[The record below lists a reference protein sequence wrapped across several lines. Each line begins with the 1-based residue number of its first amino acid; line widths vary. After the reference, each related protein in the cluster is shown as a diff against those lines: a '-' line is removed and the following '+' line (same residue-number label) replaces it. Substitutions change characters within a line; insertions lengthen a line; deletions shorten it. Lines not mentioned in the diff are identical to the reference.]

1 MVLFDDLL
9 KFILFV
15 CSVKGKIFFV
25 SYGSILPNHHTFIKM
40 KTKTNSLLVLAS
52 ILAITSCQNKK
63 QEIEGTSEK
72 QIAEKPVAIECYQA
86 IYERDTINLQVE
98 KFNGCKIGGNM
109 QMQFD
114 KMPLKKGAISGEF
127 SGDTLFVSYTFIEG
141 TNEKIT
147 FKNPMAFLKRGDQ
160 LILGNGKMQTT
171 MGATYFVK
179 GEPIDFD
186 SVKFKFDT
194 IVCE

>member
-1 MVLFDDLL
+1 MGRKRKYFL
-9 KFILFV
+9 
-15 CSVKGKIFFV
+15 
-25 SYGSILPNHHTFIKM
+25 SILRYSIVYNHQSFIKM
-40 KTKTNSLLVLAS
+40 KTKTNLLLIMAS
-52 ILAITSCQNKK
+52 ILAITSCQDKK
-63 QEIEGTSEK
+63 QDIEGTSKK
-72 QIAEKPVAIECYQA
+72 QNAEKPLTVQCYKA

-98 KFNGCKIGGNM
+98 KFNGGQIGGNM

-114 KMPLKKGAISGEF
+114 KMPIKKGTISGEF

-141 TNEKIT
+141 SNEKIT
-147 FKNPMAFLKRGDQ
+147 FKNPMAFLKRGEL

-186 SVKFKFDT
+186 SVKFKFDK
-194 IVCE
+194 VACE

>member
-1 MVLFDDLL
+1 M
-9 KFILFV
+9 
-15 CSVKGKIFFV
+15 
-25 SYGSILPNHHTFIKM
+25 
-40 KTKTNSLLVLAS
+40 AS
-52 ILAITSCQNKK
+52 ILAITSCQDKK
-63 QEIEGTSEK
+63 QDIERTSKK
-72 QIAEKPVAIECYQA
+72 QNAQKPLTVQCYQA

-98 KFNGCKIGGNM
+98 KFNGGKIGGNM
-109 QMQFD
+109 EMQFD
-114 KMPLKKGAISGEF
+114 RMPIKKGAIAGQF

-194 IVCE
+194 IVCQ

>member
-1 MVLFDDLL
+1 MERKRKYFL
-9 KFILFV
+9 
-15 CSVKGKIFFV
+15 
-25 SYGSILPNHHTFIKM
+25 SILRYSIVYNHQSFIKM
-40 KTKTNSLLVLAS
+40 KTKTNLLLIVAS
-52 ILAITSCQNKK
+52 ILAITSCQDKK
-63 QEIEGTSEK
+63 QEVEGTVEKPISEK
-72 QIAEKPVAIECYQA
+72 PIEEECYQA

-98 KFNGCKIGGNM
+98 KFNGGQIGGNM

-114 KMPLKKGAISGEF
+114 KMPIKKGAIAGKF

-147 FKNPMAFLKRGDQ
+147 FKNPMAFLKKGDQ

-179 GEPIDFD
+179 GEPIDFER
-186 SVKFKFDT
+186 VKFKFNKID
-194 IVCE
+194 CKL